1 MWKKGKEHDSLLIRE
16 KWLEFL
22 SQIPPDAVVL
32 YTDGALS
39 PDRKKAATGIYIP
52 ALNVREA
59 WILENKANIFST
71 ELWGIIKALDTL
83 YEQNVEQI
91 FILTDSKAAVQI
103 IHPIINVTHY
113 FLSRVRLRRADD

>member
-1 MWKKGKEHDSLLIRE
+1 MGKENDSLLIRE

-113 FLSRVRLRRADD
+113 FLSRVRLASCG

>member
-1 MWKKGKEHDSLLIRE
+1 M
-16 KWLEFL
+16 
-22 SQIPPDAVVL
+22 L

-113 FLSRVRLRRADD
+113 FLSRIRLASCG